1 MNNSST
7 EKILSNS
14 KKLRKLILKTALGAG
29 SSAAHLGGALSILD
43 IMNVLFTKVLN
54 YDVKN
59 PQFENRDRIILSK
72 GHACLALY
80 SCLSHFGFF
89 DEKLLD
95 TFEKNESD
103 FLGHPIRN
111 KNLGI
116 EFSTGSLG
124 MGLSIGIGVAHALK
138 KKDLN
143 NKVYVFL
150 GDGECNEGSVWEA
163 SMAAAKFELD
173 NIFLIVDKNN
183 FQQTGS
189 TEEIMQLNNLEHK
202 WKSFGWNTETIDG
215 HNIDEIINYFSNI
228 KNTKKPNALI
238 MNTIKGKG
246 FSFSEKNNDWH
257 HAVLTKKLYEEAVK
271 ELDKNDN

>member
-150 GDGECNEGSVWEA
+150 GDGECNEGSVWESIMLA
-163 SMAAAKFELD
+163 PKLSLD
-173 NIFLIVDKNN
+173 NLVAIVDKNN
-183 FQQTGS
+183 FQQTG
-189 TEEIMQLNNLEHK
+189 TTKDILINEYLTNKFEN
-202 WKSFGWNTETIDG
+202 FGWESIEIDG
-215 HNIDEIINYFSNI
+215 HNINQITNCLNKKKNNKPLIIV
-228 KNTKKPNALI
+228 A
-238 MNTIKGKG
+238 NTIKGKG
-246 FSFSEKNNDWH
+246 IKFAESNNAWH
-257 HAVLTKKLYEEAVK
+257 HNVLTKSKYDEAI
-271 ELDKNDN
+271 LDIDNE